1 MMSHDPNAVS
11 DDHAPVPA
19 SSSTPRRS
27 KRRWLWMLL
36 GVSIG
41 WKVLVFGVGSA
52 VPRFMID
59 DGVAALPPELRPY
72 GRHAM
77 KIAGGLWNGPLERHG
92 VRRIRLVSVDRTS
105 VPNDSAGGATGCA
118 GFAARVRAY
127 TFFAI
132 PYSEVRTVCD
142 SGVVEYRVLR
152 PRRSGQ

>member
-1 MMSHDPNAVS
+1 MNDQPGLPPEQHARVS
-11 DDHAPVPA
+11 IL
-19 SSSTPRRS
+19 SSMRRS
-27 KRRWLWMLL
+27 KRRWLWVLL

-52 VPRFMID
+52 VPRFMLD

-72 GRHAM
+72 GHHAV

-92 VRRIRLVSVDRTS
+92 VRRIRLVSVDRTA
-105 VPNDSAGGATGCA
+105 VRLDSTGGVTWCTGY
-118 GFAARVRAY
+118 AARVRAY

-142 SGVVEYRVLR
+142 SGVVEYRVFR
-152 PRRSGQ
+152 SRRSGQ